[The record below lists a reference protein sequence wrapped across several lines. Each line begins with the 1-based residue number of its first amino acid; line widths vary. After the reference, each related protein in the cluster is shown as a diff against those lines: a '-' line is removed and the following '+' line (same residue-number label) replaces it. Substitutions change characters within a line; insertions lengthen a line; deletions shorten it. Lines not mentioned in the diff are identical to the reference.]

1 MSDGIQV
8 SKKALEQIKNA
19 LSVYSIMKAH
29 LEEDKELVSEKFYA
43 DHMDMLSFVIPKCE
57 SICAYIDLAN
67 EANTLPASILTGT
80 ETTKLCKEFVE
91 KKMGCKLTDED
102 YLAILEAQKAN
113 LGHLGLESN
122 KTKRKG

>member
-1 MSDGIQV
+1 MSDGVQF
-8 SKKALEQIKNA
+8 SKKTVEQIKNL

-29 LEEDKELVSEKFYA
+29 LEEDKEQVSKKFYA

-67 EANTLPASILTGT
+67 KANTVPAAILTGT
-80 ETTKLCKEFVE
+80 ETIQERMKGLEKCKEFVE

-113 LGHLGLESN
+113 LGHLGHA
-122 KTKRKG
+122 

>member
-1 MSDGIQV
+1 MNDGIQV
-8 SKKALEQIKNA
+8 SKKAFEQIKDL

-29 LEEDKELVSEKFYA
+29 LEEDKEQVSEKFYA

-113 LGHLGLESN
+113 LGHLGLEPKEN
-122 KTKRKG
+122 KKKG

>member
-1 MSDGIQV
+1 MNDGIQV
-8 SKKALEQIKNA
+8 SKKAFEQIKDL

-67 EANTLPASILTGT
+67 KANTVPAAILTGT
-80 ETTKLCKEFVE
+80 ETTKQLGLEKCKEFVE

-113 LGHLGLESN
+113 LGHLGHA
-122 KTKRKG
+122 